1 MNKKFLAMAALA
13 LITTGTQAKVKLPHI
28 LGDNMIL
35 QQNTEAS
42 LWGWDKPGTTVE
54 VTTSWSGQKYSAKTG
69 KDGKWAIKVQT
80 PKASYTPLSITFDD
94 GEKTTLNNVL
104 AGEVWVCAGQSNMEM
119 PVKGFGNCPVEG
131 YNKAVLEAN
140 QYKGVHYVKIPS
152 VMSSKPL
159 DDANCEWK
167 EVNPETVGDASA
179 TGYFFAQVINKTLD
193 IPVGLVM
200 ANKGGSRVE
209 SWLDRDYLKKKDPRL
224 MLFVVHRLDRD
235 TSGLMMFAKNVE
247 AKEAMQHNW
256 NNMVLGRRYVAVV
269 EGKVEQEEG
278 VVKSYLAET
287 SQFEVYSTQNPDEGQ
302 LAITRF
308 KRLQCN
314 NGYSLMEL
322 SLDTGRKNQIRVHMK
337 DLGHPIVGDRK
348 YGAKASPIHRLGLHA
363 RTLHFAHPVTKK
375 EMLFETPIPSRF
387 LSLLK

>member
-1 MNKKFLAMAALA
+1 MAALA
-13 LITTGTQAKVKLPHI
+13 LITTGAQAKVKLPHI

-54 VTTSWSGQKYSAKTG
+54 VTTSWSGKKYSAKTG

-167 EVNPETVGDASA
+167 EVNPETAPG
-179 TGYFFAQVINKTLD
+179 
-193 IPVGLVM
+193 
-200 ANKGGSRVE
+200 
-209 SWLDRDYLKKKDPRL
+209 
-224 MLFVVHRLDRD
+224 
-235 TSGLMMFAKNVE
+235 
-247 AKEAMQHNW
+247 
-256 NNMVLGRRYVAVV
+256 
-269 EGKVEQEEG
+269 
-278 VVKSYLAET
+278 
-287 SQFEVYSTQNPDEGQ
+287 
-302 LAITRF
+302 
-308 KRLQCN
+308 
-314 NGYSLMEL
+314 
-322 SLDTGRKNQIRVHMK
+322 
-337 DLGHPIVGDRK
+337 
-348 YGAKASPIHRLGLHA
+348 
-363 RTLHFAHPVTKK
+363 
-375 EMLFETPIPSRF
+375 
-387 LSLLK
+387 